1 MAYRHHTG
9 VYDPKFKVN
18 RERRELED
26 LLSEWYGSE
35 FAASEITC
43 RTDEPEK
50 LSDLLDGVLAKFVD
64 QKAVLTNQLREKLP
78 DILGN
83 PLNKFADLVTIK
95 ENTAI
100 IEVKHPA
107 FLIELR
113 KPKVSGDILLKIQ
126 SAVPDLEVAALNFV
140 PAGQYGSNS

>member
-9 VYDPKFKVN
+9 VYDPKFKLN

-43 RTDEPEK
+43 RTDEPSK
-50 LSDLLDGVLAKFVD
+50 LSDLLDGVLEKFVD
-64 QKAVLTNQLREKLP
+64 KKAVLTNQLREKFP
-78 DILGN
+78 EMLGN
-83 PLNKFADLVTIK
+83 PLNKFAALVTVK

-107 FLIELR
+107 FLMELR
-113 KPKVSGDILLKIQ
+113 KPNVSGNLLNKIQ
-126 SAVPDLEVAALNFV
+126 AGFPDLEVAELNFV
-140 PAGQYGSNS
+140 PAGQYGSN

>member
-50 LSDLLDGVLAKFVD
+50 LSNLLDGVLEKFID
-64 QKAVLTNQLREKLP
+64 RKAVLTNQLREKFPELV
-78 DILGN
+78 GN
-83 PLNKFADLVTIK
+83 PLNKFAFLVTIK

-113 KPKVSGDILLKIQ
+113 KPQVSGDLLVKIQ
-126 SAVPDLEVAALNFV
+126 AEFPDLEVTELNFV
-140 PAGQYGSNS
+140 PAGQYGNF